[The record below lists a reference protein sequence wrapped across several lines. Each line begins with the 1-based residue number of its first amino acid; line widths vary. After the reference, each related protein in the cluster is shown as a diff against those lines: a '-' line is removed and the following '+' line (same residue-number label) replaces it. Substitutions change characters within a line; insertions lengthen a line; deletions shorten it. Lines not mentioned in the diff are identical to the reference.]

1 MKINE
6 KIKNKK
12 IELQKKKKRKKKQNL
27 LAMQET
33 LVQFMVWE
41 DVLEKG

>member
-1 MKINE
+1 MK
-6 KIKNKK
+6 KKNKK
-12 IELQKKKKRKKKQNL
+12 IELQKKKRKEKKKQNL

-33 LVQFMVWE
+33 LVQFLVWE